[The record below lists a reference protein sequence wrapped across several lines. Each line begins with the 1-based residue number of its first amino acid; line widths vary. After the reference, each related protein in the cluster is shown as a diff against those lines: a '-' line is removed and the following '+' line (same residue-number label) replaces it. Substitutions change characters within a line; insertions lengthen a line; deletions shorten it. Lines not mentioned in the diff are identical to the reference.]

1 MVHPSSTDTHRF
13 DLVGIGFGPSG
24 IALAAAVEDRVEAG
38 ADNGISRVRFLERH
52 SDSTW
57 QRGLLLRE
65 TDIQHHFLR
74 DLATPRNPRS
84 RFTFANYLK
93 EKDRIYDFGELVFGA
108 TGGAVSRLEWS
119 DYLVWAAGL
128 LEPYV
133 RYQQEIVELAPALDD
148 AGRALVEVKTAND
161 SYLAR
166 QLVCCTGRKPKVP
179 ALFSDTLGPSVFH
192 ATDFVP
198 SIESIDREGEWRFV
212 VVGSGQSAAEVLT
225 HLHGTFPNSRLVS
238 VHRSLGFRYVDLCQ
252 FSNEIFH
259 PSETDYFYALP
270 AERRQ
275 HLLRDARYTNYGVVD
290 AQIADTLYRKIYE
303 DQVVGERRIEILRHS
318 QILDLHSSGGTHQ
331 LELEDVNTGERS
343 NLAADFIVLCT
354 GQTEELFPPMLEPLR
369 RHIETDEEG
378 APRLTRDYRVVTRPE
393 LRAPIYLSGMCERTH
408 GVSDSTSFSMMALRA
423 QRILAALEGNARTA
437 TEPSP

>member
-1 MVHPSSTDTHRF
+1 MDHPTSSNDSHF

-24 IALAAAVEDRVEAG
+24 IALAAAIEDQVEAG
-38 ADNGISRVRFLERH
+38 ADNGISRVRFLERQA
-52 SDSTW
+52 DSTW

-108 TGGAVSRLEWS
+108 SGGAVGRLEWS
-119 DYLVWAAGL
+119 DYLLWAAGL

-133 RYQQEIVELAPALDD
+133 SYQQEIVGLAPVFDD
-148 AGRALVEVKTAND
+148 AGSALIEVTTSSD
-161 SYLAR
+161 SYLAE
-166 QLVCCTGRKPKVP
+166 QLVCCTGRKQKVP
-179 ALFSDTLGPSVFH
+179 ELFSDRLGSTIFH

-198 SIESIDREGEWRFV
+198 SIAPIARDGEWRFA

-225 HLHGTFPNSRLVS
+225 YLHGAFPNSHMAS

-259 PSETDYFYALP
+259 PQEIDYFYALP
-270 AERRQ
+270 AERR
-275 HLLRDARYTNYGVVD
+275 HRLLEDARYTNYGAVD

-303 DQVVGERRIEILRHS
+303 DQVLGQRRIELLRHS
-318 QILDLHSSGGTHQ
+318 QILDLRSTGDVHQ
-331 LELEDVNTGERS
+331 LRVEDANTGRGSTLE
-343 NLAADFIVLCT
+343 ADFIILCT
-354 GQTEELFPPMLEPLR
+354 GQTEELFPAMLEPLR
-369 RHIETDEEG
+369 EQIETDEEG
-378 APRLTRDYRVVTRPE
+378 APRLTRDYRVVTHPE
-393 LRAPIYLSGMCERTH
+393 LQAPIYLSGMCERTH
-408 GVSDSTSFSMMALRA
+408 GASDSTSFSMMALRA
-423 QRILAALEGNARTA
+423 QRILESMETNARTA
-437 TEPSP
+437 VEAAP